1 MACLKNGKEL
11 RVYTQCIIVFHVVHF
26 MNIMKAI
33 LALTKKIFQYPK
45 KRNETKTLYIKAWKI
60 NVQYIKKRNE
70 YNVQ

>member
-1 MACLKNGKEL
+1 
-11 RVYTQCIIVFHVVHF
+11 
-26 MNIMKAI
+26 